1 MVKEKLYR
9 TMIELTNG
17 PVTSK
22 LLQKITMSKWSKALI
37 PLYMR
42 AYKIKS
48 HELMIPPKQ
57 YPSLQDFF
65 IRKLKNGAR
74 VIEKGDKIIISP
86 VDGVLEEWGLI
97 SENTEMV
104 IKGKVY
110 SVQEMV
116 GNEAIAKDYIGGKF
130 VLLYLSPAHY
140 HRIHAPYSGKIISK
154 HILGNKSYPVN
165 RLGLLYGKSPLS
177 KNYRL
182 ATEIKG
188 EHGKYAIIKI
198 GAMFVNSIEWT
209 NPNERVE
216 KGEELGYFSFG
227 SSVVLLFPKGFME
240 MNQELKKGTTIFM
253 GNPIGIIN
261 EGQ

>member
-1 MVKEKLYR
+1 
-9 TMIELTNG
+9 MIELTNG
-17 PVTSK
+17 PVTSR
-22 LLQKITMSKWSKALI
+22 LLQRITMSKWSRALI
-37 PLYMR
+37 PLYMK
-42 AYKIKS
+42 AYKINP

-74 VIEKGDKIIISP
+74 VIQKGENIIISP
-86 VDGVLEEWGLI
+86 VDGVLEEWGVI
-97 SENTEMV
+97 TENTEMV

-110 SVQEMV
+110 SVKEML
-116 GNEAIAKDYIGGKF
+116 GNESIAMDYIGGQF
-130 VLLYLSPAHY
+130 ALLYLSPAHY

-154 HILGNKSYPVN
+154 HVLGKKSYPVN
-165 RLGLLYGKSPLS
+165 RLGLRYGKSPLS

-182 ATEIKG
+182 ATEING
-188 EHGKYAIIKI
+188 GYGKYAIIKI

-209 NPNERVE
+209 NPNDWVE

-240 MNQELKKGTTIFM
+240 MNQRLKKGTTIFM
-253 GNPIGIIN
+253 GDPLGTII
-261 EGQ
+261 ESE